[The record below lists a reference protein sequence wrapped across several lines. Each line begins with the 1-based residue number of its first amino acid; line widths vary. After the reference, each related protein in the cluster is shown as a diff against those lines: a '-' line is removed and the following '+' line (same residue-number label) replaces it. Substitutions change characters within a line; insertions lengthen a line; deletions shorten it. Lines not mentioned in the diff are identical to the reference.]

1 MASPSPALHRLD
13 GIACLHDTLR
23 LRNRSSTGSP
33 SSPPGLKRC
42 VSADTCTG
50 ADSKNAAAAQA
61 TAGKQANPDKA
72 AVQHHAAA
80 AAIGRPSSG
89 AGADGLAGGQAE
101 DPTGNTEGGAIG
113 AGGDSDDETT
123 KQASATKTFR
133 GKLNALRPQARV
145 LCKSCSGPN
154 RGGQCRGGRS
164 QAVRPRLRWC
174 QDSDSH
180 ATMPSSDTRSSVVT
194 TLHCSKRR
202 YDSAVL
208 RCVQVIDDSQLD
220 VGIVHNGNLARVRS
234 FMHKLR
240 SGVKVKMGARRRLQ
254 MRHLGGHGLNAQ
266 GLCSSVLAAASCL
279 LGTFRSRAQA

>member
-154 RGGQCRGGRS
+154 RGGQCRVVGRRLS
-164 QAVRPRLRWC
+164 GLACAGARIPTRMPQCPVVIPAPVLSPLCIAQSADMIPRC
-174 QDSDSH
+174 
-180 ATMPSSDTRSSVVT
+180 
-194 TLHCSKRR
+194 CG
-202 YDSAVL
+202 
-208 RCVQVIDDSQLD
+208 VQVIDDSQLD

-266 GLCSSVLAAASCL
+266 GLCSSVLAAASCR